1 MNFYK
6 RMKKKG
12 KKPNDGKAV
21 LLFRN
26 VKEGILAEKLLL
38 KNGYSVRKVAPP
50 PEYRKGCEIS
60 VEIDLVKKEEI
71 TKILAKRGI
80 ENQGIVPLS

>member
-1 MNFYK
+1 MDFYK
-6 RMKKKG
+6 RMKKKS

-50 PEYRKGCEIS
+50 PEHRKGCEIS
-60 VEIDLVKKEEI
+60 VEVDIVKKEEI